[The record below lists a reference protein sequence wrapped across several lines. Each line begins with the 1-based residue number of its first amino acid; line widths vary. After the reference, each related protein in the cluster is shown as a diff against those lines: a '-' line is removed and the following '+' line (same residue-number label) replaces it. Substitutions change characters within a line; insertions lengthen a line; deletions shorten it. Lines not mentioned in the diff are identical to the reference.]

1 MSETIEQFLAPC
13 GKYRRVSD
21 IPEAERK
28 AMLERINADAIDQHR
43 RDARER
49 ARRKRRCPE
58 SS

>member
-1 MSETIEQFLAPC
+1 MTETLEQFLAAC

-28 AMLERINADAIDQHR
+28 AMLERINVDEIDRHR

-49 ARRKRRCPE
+49 SRRKRACPE
-58 SS
+58 S